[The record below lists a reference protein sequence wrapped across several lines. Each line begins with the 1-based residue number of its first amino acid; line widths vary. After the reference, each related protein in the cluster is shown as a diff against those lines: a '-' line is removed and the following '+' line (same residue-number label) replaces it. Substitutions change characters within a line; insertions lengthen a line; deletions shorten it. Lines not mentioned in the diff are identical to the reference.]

1 MVETMNGKKYLIG
14 KKTIIGVT
22 IEAEEM
28 KEGATVTIEEMIIEE
43 VDEIVLFVEKKCNG
57 HV

>member
-43 VDEIVLFVEKKCNG
+43 VDEIVLFVEKKSNG
-57 HV
+57 NV

>member
-1 MVETMNGKKYLIG
+1 MVETMNGKKHLFG